1 MSVFKEEPET
11 KRVIFNVRMDLAQRL
26 EQAKEDAKSIGKKL
40 DLDGAV
46 DKALEKFLKK
56 AEKRIEE
63 IQRKQK
69 GLSISSQQHPNGEQ
83 GQPEPAVGGS
93 SDG

>member
-11 KRVIFNVRMDLAQRL
+11 KRVIFNVRMDLARRL

-69 GLSISSQQHPNGEQ
+69 GLSISSQQHASGEPS
-83 GQPEPAVGGS
+83 QPDPGGS